1 MSPAVGGVAAGG
13 GAPPEEVAMGHRAAR
28 VLRPR
33 TALVAFILLATPLAA
48 RAILPLLV
56 AMGHKILK
64 DMILNEVKGQL
75 LGSLAGMGCKGARIA
90 GLIATAEATT
100 HARAGGLAGGA
111 MAQPPAGGLA
121 GPGGGLGGLAG
132 GGLMGGPAPRA
143 PGGGAGGM
151 AMQGAARPGGLGV
164 RGGSGMPVVAPGTQP
179 DMAQA
184 MAMMQAQHPG
194 MAKLSPEQMA
204 QVQETMAGLQESADH
219 PLSRLETMEVFD
231 ELRDM
236 GILTD
241 AMHEE
246 ARECILLAPLGSDQ
260 ALGQTGAMMKTMLLP
275 QLRQT
280 RERLAALTPEE
291 QDELADGFA
300 NAYQEAKPA
309 DRKNIQEG
317 LGLGF
322 FPEPVVEKVRTRL
335 GWR

>member
-1 MSPAVGGVAAGG
+1 
-13 GAPPEEVAMGHRAAR
+13 MGHRAAW

-33 TALVAFILLATPLAA
+33 TALVAFSLLAAPVAA

-75 LGSLAGMGCKGARIA
+75 LGSLSGMGCKGARIA

-100 HARAGGLAGGA
+100 HASGGGLAGGA
-111 MAQPPAGGLA
+111 MVHPAAGGIG
-121 GPGGGLGGLAG
+121 GPTGGLGGQAR
-132 GGLMGGPAPRA
+132 GGLMGGAASRS
-143 PGGGAGGM
+143 PGGGAGET
-151 AMQGAARPGGLGV
+151 AMQGAGRPGGMGV
-164 RGGSGMPVVAPGTQP
+164 RGGPGTSLMGVAPGAQP

-194 MAKLSPEQMA
+194 MTKVSPEQMA
-204 QVQETMAGLQESADH
+204 QMQEVMAGLQDSADH
-219 PLSRLETMEVFD
+219 PLSRPETIEVFD

-236 GILTD
+236 GVLTD

-246 ARECILLAPLGSDQ
+246 ARECILLAPPGSDQ
-260 ALGQTGAMMKTMLLP
+260 ALGQTGAIMKTMLLP

-280 RERLAALTPEE
+280 RERLAVLTPEE

-300 NAYQEAKPA
+300 NAYREAAPA
-309 DRKNIQEG
+309 DRRNIQEG

-322 FPEPVVEKVRTRL
+322 FPAPVVEKVRTRL